1 MLNNSGLDNILKN
14 NIIKYLEEPI
24 KVLENDYDST
34 KILTFYNK
42 QKLKRKLNKNKNK
55 YRYTWYCIHII
66 LFYILF
72 NI

>member
-1 MLNNSGLDNILKN
+1 MLNNAALDIILKN

-34 KILTFYNK
+34 KLLTFYKK
-42 QKLKRKLNKNKNK
+42 QKIKNKLHKNK
-55 YRYTWYCIHII
+55 YRYIWCYIHII

-72 NI
+72 YI